1 MNSHVSCAKAKIII
15 TLNGHPGCLCLF
27 THVTYF
33 QMISLLNHPT
43 SIMPSPLIS
52 RRLSQ
57 KSPLTFLYSL
67 KTTMK
72 AKPRLFANFWTL
84 LLYLIK
90 KNKICAQG
98 SFFFNSLIHWNET
111 VSDNKKYLWMHNCR
125 MDLWMSEFSFFQ
137 LLEEYSE
144 FSLYQVIRCALDTSM
159 LQVKQKTKVKMPNMV
174 VILQSILK

>member
-1 MNSHVSCAKAKIII
+1 MNSHISCAKAKIII
-15 TLNGHPGCLCLF
+15 TLNGHAGCLCLF
-27 THVTYF
+27 THVTYL
-33 QMISLLNHPT
+33 QILPLLNHPT

-72 AKPRLFANFWTL
+72 AKLYITFIPHLKEQNLCPRLF
-84 LLYLIK
+84 
-90 KNKICAQG
+90 
-98 SFFFNSLIHWNET
+98 FFLNSLIHWNET
-111 VSDNKKYLWMHNCR
+111 VSGNKKYLWMHNCG

-159 LQVKQKTKVKMPNMV
+159 FQVKQKTKVKMPNMV